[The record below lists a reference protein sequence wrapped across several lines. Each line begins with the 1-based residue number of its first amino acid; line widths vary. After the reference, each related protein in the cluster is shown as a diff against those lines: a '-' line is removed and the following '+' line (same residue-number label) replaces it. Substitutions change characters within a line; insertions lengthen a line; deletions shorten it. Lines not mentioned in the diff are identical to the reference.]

1 MAERREFRLGQWQV
15 LPDRRLMIRAD
26 DEVRV
31 RPRAMDVLALLASRP
46 GEVVT
51 RDDFAQEVWAPAVV
65 TDNSLNRCIAE
76 LRRALDDT
84 SSDPGYIETIPRRG
98 YRLMRE
104 PEYPEAA
111 ASDDARTLL
120 PDVPSV
126 RSIAMLPLRVLG
138 EGDVELLAEGL
149 LHEVLTSLA
158 LLGELQV
165 ISATSVYRYR
175 DTVRTAG
182 QIAVELGVHWLLQGA
197 IQKADSR
204 IRVNL
209 QLVDAR
215 RDRNS
220 WARVYEQPIDM
231 DHLFGIQA
239 EIAGDVAAS
248 LQARIGPEARKSIES
263 VPTRSREAY
272 EAYVQGRT
280 LWNSRADHGLRRAE
294 ELFRRAVAIDPE
306 FAEAW
311 CGLADA
317 LGMLYD
323 YGYESNRAVVTKAE
337 SALNRAL
344 ELKPDLVDALASRG
358 ALLSGIRQY
367 QASIQALRRAIERS
381 PGLPLAHNWLSWTS
395 ALIGDACQAEAS
407 GIRAAELD
415 PFSIEGQS
423 NRALGHLARGDFTA
437 ARRVAAHTLVL
448 QPDFNTAALYQ
459 AIAAWNLDEFEE
471 VISLLEGQ
479 SVNWAGAGAEAVLA
493 LARLRLGQ
501 HDVAERLAVTIAE
514 SGYRFEAGLVRMA
527 MDQPQET
534 RRLWSALDDLDYF
547 PLMSLHYGWF
557 EDIFD
562 RGQGTVDVDRL
573 WVLARRVVAG

>member
-1 MAERREFRLGQWQV
+1 MAERKEFRLGQWHV
-15 LPDRRLMIRAD
+15 LPDRRLMISAD
-26 DEVRV
+26 GEVRV
-31 RPRAMDVLALLASRP
+31 RPRAMDVLVLLASRP

-51 RDDFAQEVWAPAVV
+51 RDDFARGVWAPAVV
-65 TDNSLNRCIAE
+65 TDNSLNCCIAE

-84 SSDPGYIETIPRRG
+84 SSNPGYIETIPRRG

-111 ASDDARTLL
+111 ASTDAPMLS

-175 DTVRTAG
+175 DTVQTAG
-182 QIAVELGVHWLLQGA
+182 QIAAELGVHWLLQGA

-239 EIAGDVAAS
+239 EIARDVAAS
-248 LQARIGPEARKSIES
+248 LRARIGPEARKSIES
-263 VPTRSREAY
+263 IPTRSREAY
-272 EAYVQGRT
+272 EAYVQGRI

-381 PGLPLAHNWLSWTS
+381 PGLSLAHNWLSWTS

-407 GIRAAELD
+407 GIRAAQLD

-437 ARRVAAHTLVL
+437 ARRAAAHTLVL
-448 QPDFNTAALYQ
+448 QPDFDTAALYQ

-493 LARLRLGQ
+493 LARLHLGH
-501 HDVAERLAVTIAE
+501 HDAAEGLAVTIAE
-514 SGYRFEAGLVRMA
+514 NGYRFEAGLVRMA
-527 MDQPQET
+527 MDQPHET

-562 RGQGTVDVDRL
+562 RGQGTVDLDRL
-573 WVLARRVVAG
+573 RVLARRVVAA